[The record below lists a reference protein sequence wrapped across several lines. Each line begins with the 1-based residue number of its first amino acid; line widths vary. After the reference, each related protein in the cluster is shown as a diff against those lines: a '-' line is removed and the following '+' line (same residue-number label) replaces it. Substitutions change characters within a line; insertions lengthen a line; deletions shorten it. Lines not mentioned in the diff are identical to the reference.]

1 MESNKPLRTH
11 PKMTKVLLG
20 QIDSLDKA
28 GHSVEDIAATLN
40 TTPEAVQR
48 GIDKLIDR
56 RRSEIRATPG
66 GAFTVAAQ
74 KKTVRAVC
82 AEQSCPWR
90 CDAKYYCVWPTCLK
104 RRTRYLPA
112 PWAVIQRPTMQCLVL
127 SPKLGPVLKL
137 KLKPRMF
144 EKEDYEL
151 CLRTAV

>member
-82 AEQSCPWR
+82 AERSCPWR
-90 CDAKYYCVWPTCLK
+90 CDAKDYCVWPTCLK
-104 RRTRYLPA
+104 RTVNLDKTVPA
-112 PWAVIQRPTMQCLVL
+112 YTVSASTVGSDAMPDNAMPGAE
-127 SPKLGPVLKL
+127 PKVGPSAEAKTQAPNV
-137 KLKPRMF
+137 
-144 EKEDYEL
+144 
-151 CLRTAV
+151 

>member
-28 GHSVEDIAATLN
+28 GRSVEDIAAALN

-56 RRSEIRATPG
+56 RRSEIRTTPG

-74 KKTVRAVC
+74 KKAVRAVC
-82 AEQSCPWR
+82 AERSCPWR
-90 CDAKYYCVWPTCLK
+90 CDAKDYCVWPTCLK
-104 RRTRYLPA
+104 RTVNLDKTVPA
-112 PWAVIQRPTMQCLVL
+112 YTVSASTVGSDAMPDNAMPGAE
-127 SPKLGPVLKL
+127 PKVGPSAEAKTQAPNV
-137 KLKPRMF
+137 
-144 EKEDYEL
+144 
-151 CLRTAV
+151 

>member
-28 GHSVEDIAATLN
+28 GRSVEDIAAALN

-90 CDAKYYCVWPTCLK
+90 CDAKDYCVWPTCLK
-104 RRTRYLPA
+104 RTVNLDKTVPA
-112 PWAVIQRPTMQCLVL
+112 YPVSASTVGSDAMPGAE
-127 SPKLGPVLKL
+127 PKVGPSAEANTQAPNV
-137 KLKPRMF
+137 
-144 EKEDYEL
+144 
-151 CLRTAV
+151 

>member
-28 GHSVEDIAATLN
+28 GRSVEDIAAALN

-90 CDAKYYCVWPTCLK
+90 CDAKDYCVWPTCLK
-104 RRTRYLPA
+104 RTVNLDKTVPA
-112 PWAVIQRPTMQCLVL
+112 YPVSASTVDSDAMSNNAMPGAE
-127 SPKLGPVLKL
+127 PKVGPSAEANTQAPNV
-137 KLKPRMF
+137 
-144 EKEDYEL
+144 
-151 CLRTAV
+151 

>member
-28 GHSVEDIAATLN
+28 GRSVEDIAAALN

-90 CDAKYYCVWPTCLK
+90 CDAKDYCVWPTCLK
-104 RRTRYLPA
+104 RTVNLDKTVPA
-112 PWAVIQRPTMQCLVL
+112 YPVSASTVDGDAMPDNAMPGAE
-127 SPKLGPVLKL
+127 PKVGPSAEANTQAPNV
-137 KLKPRMF
+137 
-144 EKEDYEL
+144 
-151 CLRTAV
+151 

>member
-20 QIDSLDKA
+20 QIDSLDKE

-90 CDAKYYCVWPTCLK
+90 CDAKSQSRIPPSENGYFARGDSFDGDSGNYRKV
-104 RRTRYLPA
+104 
-112 PWAVIQRPTMQCLVL
+112 
-127 SPKLGPVLKL
+127 
-137 KLKPRMF
+137 
-144 EKEDYEL
+144 
-151 CLRTAV
+151 

>member
-28 GHSVEDIAATLN
+28 GHSVEDIAAALN

-74 KKTVRAVC
+74 KKAVRAVC
-82 AEQSCPWR
+82 AERSCPWR
-90 CDAKYYCVWPTCLK
+90 CDAKDYCVWPTCLK
-104 RRTRYLPA
+104 RTVNLDKTVPA
-112 PWAVIQRPTMQCLVL
+112 YTVSASTVGSDAMPDNAMPGAE
-127 SPKLGPVLKL
+127 PKVGPSAEAKTQAPNV
-137 KLKPRMF
+137 
-144 EKEDYEL
+144 
-151 CLRTAV
+151 

>member
-11 PKMTKVLLG
+11 PKMTKVLLN

-28 GHSVEDIAATLN
+28 GHSVEDIAATLH

-74 KKTVRAVC
+74 KKTARAVC

-90 CDAKYYCVWPTCLK
+90 CDAKDYCVWPTCLK
-104 RRTRYLPA
+104 RAVNLDKTVPA
-112 PWAVIQRPTMQCLVL
+112 YSASASAVSSDATPDNAISGAESKV
-127 SPKLGPVLKL
+127 GPSAEAKTQAPNV
-137 KLKPRMF
+137 
-144 EKEDYEL
+144 
-151 CLRTAV
+151 

>member
-28 GHSVEDIAATLN
+28 GRSVEDIAAALN

-66 GAFTVAAQ
+66 GAFTVASQ

-82 AEQSCPWR
+82 AERSCPWR
-90 CDAKYYCVWPTCLK
+90 CDAKDYCVWPTCLK
-104 RRTRYLPA
+104 QAVNLDKTVPVSASTVGSDSMPDNAMPGTEPKVGLSVEDKTQA
-112 PWAVIQRPTMQCLVL
+112 PNV
-127 SPKLGPVLKL
+127 
-137 KLKPRMF
+137 
-144 EKEDYEL
+144 
-151 CLRTAV
+151 

>member
-20 QIDSLDKA
+20 QIDSLDKE

-74 KKTVRAVC
+74 KKTCRARYKRKPPFYR
-82 AEQSCPWR
+82 SFS
-90 CDAKYYCVWPTCLK
+90 PTGGNGGVVT
-104 RRTRYLPA
+104 RRT
-112 PWAVIQRPTMQCLVL
+112 
-127 SPKLGPVLKL
+127 
-137 KLKPRMF
+137 
-144 EKEDYEL
+144 
-151 CLRTAV
+151 TAFGRLA

>member
-1 MESNKPLRTH
+1 MIESNKPLRTH

-104 RRTRYLPA
+104 RTVNLDKTVPA
-112 PWAVIQRPTMQCLVL
+112 HPVSASTVGSDSMPDNAMPGAE
-127 SPKLGPVLKL
+127 PKVGPSAEAKTQAPNV
-137 KLKPRMF
+137 
-144 EKEDYEL
+144 
-151 CLRTAV
+151 

>member
-28 GHSVEDIAATLN
+28 GRSVEDIAAALN

-82 AEQSCPWR
+82 AERSCPWR
-90 CDAKYYCVWPTCLK
+90 CDAKDYCVWPTCLK
-104 RRTRYLPA
+104 RTVNLDKTVPA
-112 PWAVIQRPTMQCLVL
+112 YPVSTSTVDSDAMPDNAMPGAE
-127 SPKLGPVLKL
+127 PKVGPSVEANTQA
-137 KLKPRMF
+137 PN
-144 EKEDYEL
+144 
-151 CLRTAV
+151 V

>member
-20 QIDSLDKA
+20 QIDSLDKE

-90 CDAKYYCVWPTCLK
+90 CDAKDYCVWPTCLK
-104 RRTRYLPA
+104 RTVNLDKTVPA
-112 PWAVIQRPTMQCLVL
+112 YPVSSSTVGSDSMPDNAMPGTE
-127 SPKLGPVLKL
+127 PKVGPSA
-137 KLKPRMF
+137 
-144 EKEDYEL
+144 EDK
-151 CLRTAV
+151 TQAPNV

>member
-28 GHSVEDIAATLN
+28 GRSVEDIAAALN

-90 CDAKYYCVWPTCLK
+90 CDAKDYCVWPTCLK
-104 RRTRYLPA
+104 RTVNLDKTVPVCA
-112 PWAVIQRPTMQCLVL
+112 SVVSSETMPNNAMPGTEPEV
-127 SPKLGPVLKL
+127 GPSAEAKTQAQNV
-137 KLKPRMF
+137 
-144 EKEDYEL
+144 
-151 CLRTAV
+151 

>member
-28 GHSVEDIAATLN
+28 GRSVEDIAAALN

-82 AEQSCPWR
+82 AERSCPWR
-90 CDAKYYCVWPTCLK
+90 CDAKDYCVWPTCLK
-104 RRTRYLPA
+104 QAANLDKTA
-112 PWAVIQRPTMQCLVL
+112 PVSASTVGSDSMPDNAMPGTEPKVGL
-127 SPKLGPVLKL
+127 SV
-137 KLKPRMF
+137 
-144 EKEDYEL
+144 EDK
-151 CLRTAV
+151 TQAPNV

>member
-28 GHSVEDIAATLN
+28 GRSVEDIAAALN

-66 GAFTVAAQ
+66 GAFTVASQ

-82 AEQSCPWR
+82 AERSCPWR
-90 CDAKYYCVWPTCLK
+90 CDAKDYCVWPTCLK
-104 RRTRYLPA
+104 RTVNLDKTVPA
-112 PWAVIQRPTMQCLVL
+112 YTVSASTVGSDAMPDNAMPGAE
-127 SPKLGPVLKL
+127 PKVGPSAEAKTQAPNV
-137 KLKPRMF
+137 
-144 EKEDYEL
+144 
-151 CLRTAV
+151 

>member
-28 GHSVEDIAATLN
+28 GRSVEDIAAALN

-56 RRSEIRATPG
+56 RRSEIRTTPG

-74 KKTVRAVC
+74 KKVVRAVC
-82 AEQSCPWR
+82 AERSCPWR
-90 CDAKYYCVWPTCLK
+90 CDAKDYCVWPTCLK
-104 RRTRYLPA
+104 RTVNLDKTVPA
-112 PWAVIQRPTMQCLVL
+112 YPVSASTVGSNAMPGAE
-127 SPKLGPVLKL
+127 PKVGPSAEAKTQAPNV
-137 KLKPRMF
+137 
-144 EKEDYEL
+144 
-151 CLRTAV
+151 

>member
-28 GHSVEDIAATLN
+28 GRSVEDIAAALN

-56 RRSEIRATPG
+56 RRSEIRTTPG

-74 KKTVRAVC
+74 KKAVRAVC
-82 AEQSCPWR
+82 AERSCPWR
-90 CDAKYYCVWPTCLK
+90 CDAKDYCVWPTCLK
-104 RRTRYLPA
+104 RTVNLDKTVPA
-112 PWAVIQRPTMQCLVL
+112 CPVSASTVGSDAMPDNAMPGAE
-127 SPKLGPVLKL
+127 PKVGPSAEAKTQAPNV
-137 KLKPRMF
+137 
-144 EKEDYEL
+144 
-151 CLRTAV
+151 

>member
-28 GHSVEDIAATLN
+28 GRSVEDIAAALN

-74 KKTVRAVC
+74 KKVVRAVC
-82 AEQSCPWR
+82 AERSCPWR
-90 CDAKYYCVWPTCLK
+90 CDAKDYCVWPTCLK
-104 RRTRYLPA
+104 RTVNLDKTVPA
-112 PWAVIQRPTMQCLVL
+112 YTVSASTVGSDAMPDNAMPGAE
-127 SPKLGPVLKL
+127 PKVGPSAEAKTQAPNV
-137 KLKPRMF
+137 
-144 EKEDYEL
+144 
-151 CLRTAV
+151 

>member
-28 GHSVEDIAATLN
+28 GRSVEDIAAALN

-56 RRSEIRATPG
+56 RRSEIRTTPG

-74 KKTVRAVC
+74 KKAVRAVC
-82 AEQSCPWR
+82 AERSCPWR
-90 CDAKYYCVWPTCLK
+90 CDAKDYCVWPTCLK
-104 RRTRYLPA
+104 QAVNLDKTVPA
-112 PWAVIQRPTMQCLVL
+112 YPVSASVVSSETMSNNAMPGTEPKVGL
-127 SPKLGPVLKL
+127 SV
-137 KLKPRMF
+137 
-144 EKEDYEL
+144 EDK
-151 CLRTAV
+151 TQAPNV

>member
-28 GHSVEDIAATLN
+28 GRSVEDIAAALN

-56 RRSEIRATPG
+56 RRSEIRTTPG

-74 KKTVRAVC
+74 KKVVRAVC
-82 AEQSCPWR
+82 AERSCPWR
-90 CDAKYYCVWPTCLK
+90 CDAKDYCVWPTCLK
-104 RRTRYLPA
+104 RTVNLDKTVPA
-112 PWAVIQRPTMQCLVL
+112 YPVSASTVGNDAMPDNAMPGTE
-127 SPKLGPVLKL
+127 PKVGPSAEAKTQAPNV
-137 KLKPRMF
+137 
-144 EKEDYEL
+144 
-151 CLRTAV
+151 

>member
-90 CDAKYYCVWPTCLK
+90 CDAKDYCVWPTCLK
-104 RRTRYLPA
+104 RTVNLDKTVPA
-112 PWAVIQRPTMQCLVL
+112 YPVSASTVGSDAMPGAE
-127 SPKLGPVLKL
+127 PKVGPSAEANTQAPNV
-137 KLKPRMF
+137 
-144 EKEDYEL
+144 
-151 CLRTAV
+151 

>member
-28 GHSVEDIAATLN
+28 GRSVEDIAAALN

-82 AEQSCPWR
+82 AERSCPWR
-90 CDAKYYCVWPTCLK
+90 CDAKDYCVWPTCLK
-104 RRTRYLPA
+104 RTVNLDKTVPA
-112 PWAVIQRPTMQCLVL
+112 YPVSASTVDSDAMSNNAMPGAE
-127 SPKLGPVLKL
+127 PKVGPSAEANTQAPNV
-137 KLKPRMF
+137 
-144 EKEDYEL
+144 
-151 CLRTAV
+151 

>member
-28 GHSVEDIAATLN
+28 GRSVEDIAAALN

-82 AEQSCPWR
+82 AERSCPWR
-90 CDAKYYCVWPTCLK
+90 CDAKDYCVWPTCLK
-104 RRTRYLPA
+104 RTVNLDKTVPA
-112 PWAVIQRPTMQCLVL
+112 YPVSASVVSSETMSNNAMPGAEPKVGL
-127 SPKLGPVLKL
+127 SV
-137 KLKPRMF
+137 
-144 EKEDYEL
+144 EDK
-151 CLRTAV
+151 TQAPNV

>member
-74 KKTVRAVC
+74 KKTVRVVC

-90 CDAKYYCVWPTCLK
+90 CDAKDYCVWPTCLK
-104 RRTRYLPA
+104 RTVNLDKTVPA
-112 PWAVIQRPTMQCLVL
+112 YPVSASTVGSDAMPGAE
-127 SPKLGPVLKL
+127 PKVGPSAEANTQAPNV
-137 KLKPRMF
+137 
-144 EKEDYEL
+144 
-151 CLRTAV
+151 

>member
-82 AEQSCPWR
+82 AERSCPWR
-90 CDAKYYCVWPTCLK
+90 CDAKGYCVWPTCLK
-104 RRTRYLPA
+104 QAVNLDKTVPA
-112 PWAVIQRPTMQCLVL
+112 YPVSASVVSSETMSNNAMPGTEPKVGL
-127 SPKLGPVLKL
+127 SV
-137 KLKPRMF
+137 
-144 EKEDYEL
+144 EDK
-151 CLRTAV
+151 TQAPNV

>member
-28 GHSVEDIAATLN
+28 GRSVEDIAAALN

-90 CDAKYYCVWPTCLK
+90 CDAKDYCVWPTCLK
-104 RRTRYLPA
+104 RTVNLDKTVPA
-112 PWAVIQRPTMQCLVL
+112 YPVSVSTVDSDAMPDNAMPGAE
-127 SPKLGPVLKL
+127 PKVGPSAEANTQAPNV
-137 KLKPRMF
+137 
-144 EKEDYEL
+144 
-151 CLRTAV
+151 

>member
-28 GHSVEDIAATLN
+28 GRSVGDIAAALN

-82 AEQSCPWR
+82 AERSCPWR
-90 CDAKYYCVWPTCLK
+90 CDAKDYCVWPTCLK
-104 RRTRYLPA
+104 QAANLDKTVPVSASTVGSDSMPDNAMPGTEPKVGLSVEDKTQA
-112 PWAVIQRPTMQCLVL
+112 PNV
-127 SPKLGPVLKL
+127 
-137 KLKPRMF
+137 
-144 EKEDYEL
+144 
-151 CLRTAV
+151 

>member
-28 GHSVEDIAATLN
+28 GRSVEDIAAALN

-56 RRSEIRATPG
+56 RRSEIRTTPG

-74 KKTVRAVC
+74 KKAVRAVC
-82 AEQSCPWR
+82 AERSCPWR
-90 CDAKYYCVWPTCLK
+90 CDAKDYCVWPTCLK
-104 RRTRYLPA
+104 RTVNLDKTVPA
-112 PWAVIQRPTMQCLVL
+112 YSVSASTVGSDAMPDNAMPGAE
-127 SPKLGPVLKL
+127 PKVGPSAEAKTQAPNV
-137 KLKPRMF
+137 
-144 EKEDYEL
+144 
-151 CLRTAV
+151 

>member
-28 GHSVEDIAATLN
+28 GRSVEDIAAALN

-82 AEQSCPWR
+82 AERSCPWR
-90 CDAKYYCVWPTCLK
+90 CDAKDYCVCLNRPVNLDK
-104 RRTRYLPA
+104 PVPA
-112 PWAVIQRPTMQCLVL
+112 YPVSASTVGSDSMPDNAMPGTE
-127 SPKLGPVLKL
+127 PKVGPSV
-137 KLKPRMF
+137 
-144 EKEDYEL
+144 EDK
-151 CLRTAV
+151 TQAPNV

>member
-28 GHSVEDIAATLN
+28 GRSVEDIAAALN

-82 AEQSCPWR
+82 AERSCPWR
-90 CDAKYYCVWPTCLK
+90 CDTKDYCVWPTCLK
-104 RRTRYLPA
+104 QAVNLDKTVPVSASTVGSDSMPDNAMPGTEPKVGLSVEDKTQA
-112 PWAVIQRPTMQCLVL
+112 PNV
-127 SPKLGPVLKL
+127 
-137 KLKPRMF
+137 
-144 EKEDYEL
+144 
-151 CLRTAV
+151 

>member
-28 GHSVEDIAATLN
+28 GRSVEDIAAALN

-82 AEQSCPWR
+82 AERSCPWR
-90 CDAKYYCVWPTCLK
+90 CDAKDYCVWPTCLK
-104 RRTRYLPA
+104 RTVNLDKTVPA
-112 PWAVIQRPTMQCLVL
+112 YPVSASTVGSDAMPGAE
-127 SPKLGPVLKL
+127 PKVGPSAEANTQAPNV
-137 KLKPRMF
+137 
-144 EKEDYEL
+144 
-151 CLRTAV
+151 